1 MGLISRVSSRTY
13 RKLVTKKNNNMGIG
27 RDSWHKRR
35 KTGGRKPQ
43 MHKKRKFE
51 TGRPASNTKLMPK
64 RVHMVRTMGGN
75 KKFRALRLDHGNFS
89 WGTEG
94 IAKNTRIVDVV
105 YNATSNEMVR
115 TKTIVKGA
123 VIVVDATPFRQYYEN
138 HYCQALGRKKGYEFS
153 EEEQAAFDKP
163 GKVGLETAKKYA
175 NRAKLAKVGNDLVSQ
190 FLQGKRLAKINSR
203 PGQCGRADGYI

>member
-1 MGLISRVSSRTY
+1 MAQTQ
-13 RKLVTKKNNNMGIG
+13 KNWWPQAPNAQKKKVEM
-27 RDSWHKRR
+27 
-35 KTGGRKPQ
+35 
-43 MHKKRKFE
+43 
-51 TGRPASNTKLMPK
+51 GRPSSNTKLVVGPK

-123 VIVVDATPFRQYYEN
+123 VVVVDAAPFRQYYES
-138 HYCQALGRKKGYEFS
+138 HYCQALGRKKGYEMNA
-153 EEEQAAFDKP
+153 EEQ
-163 GKVGLETAKKYA
+163 
-175 NRAKLAKVGNDLVSQ
+175 
-190 FLQGKRLAKINSR
+190 
-203 PGQCGRADGYI
+203 